1 MKRKEVEEFFK
12 TQYGTDPEYLWDDSP
27 DAAVFRRRDNRK
39 WYGLIMTIRAGK
51 LGLES
56 DELVD
61 VLNVKLGPIL
71 LGSFLM
77 EDGFF
82 RAYHMNKQNW
92 ASIILD
98 GSVDE
103 DKIISAIDISYS
115 MTANKPRKTKK
126 RE

>member
-1 MKRKEVEEFFK
+1 MNRREVEEFFK
-12 TQYGTDPEYLWDDSP
+12 TQYGTDPEYLWDSSP

-39 WYGLIMTIRAGK
+39 WYGLIMTIRASK
-51 LGLES
+51 LGLDS

-61 VLNVKLGPIL
+61 ILDVKLGPIF
-71 LGSFLM
+71 LGSFLT

-92 ASIILD
+92 VSIILD
-98 GSVDE
+98 GSVSE
-103 DKIISAIDISYS
+103 EKIISAIDISYS

-126 RE
+126 HE